1 MTTRER
7 HAIPAIACAPW
18 CEDGDGRINEIG
30 REDQTCWGTGT
41 YVSVSREE
49 VELDQ
54 YGVHEPRLGVMAYR
68 QWPGTT
74 PCVYLHLD
82 GILLPV
88 SRGTLDDSLHLTAE
102 EAHTI
107 GAALLKAAQDI
118 RMNQTDLHPV

>member
-1 MTTRER
+1 MVGTMTTTER

-18 CEDGDGRINEIG
+18 CEDGDGHINEIG

-41 YVSVSREE
+41 YVSLSREE
-49 VELDQ
+49 VELDH

-88 SRGTLDDSLHLTAE
+88 SRGRSTTHYTSRPRK
-102 EAHTI
+102 HTPS
-107 GAALLKAAQDI
+107 GL
-118 RMNQTDLHPV
+118 RY